1 LTFDRGDEV
10 AVTTGAVAQAWRGG
24 PRQAQLAR
32 LLATPEL
39 IVVTLDEATA
49 RAVGVLC
56 GQSGHHDIVD
66 VHVALHATEMGHHVV
81 TSDPDDLRAVN
92 PSLPVVVV

>member
-1 LTFDRGDEV
+1 V
-10 AVTTGAVAQAWRGG
+10 GG

-39 IVVTLDEATA
+39 IVVPLDEATA

-56 GQSGHHDIVD
+56 GQSGHSDVVD
-66 VHVALHATEMGHHVV
+66 VHVVLHATEMGHQVV
-81 TSDPDDLRAVN
+81 TSDPDDIRAVN
-92 PSLPVVVV
+92 PSVPVIAI